1 MATPEIVVMTMRGS
15 SDRLR
20 TSELQQDLR
29 SNVTASALHTF
40 GGAMSE
46 EFQECGRDV
55 GVIA

>member
-1 MATPEIVVMTMRGS
+1 MATREIVVMTMRGS

-29 SNVTASALHTF
+29 SNVTVSALHTF

-46 EFQECGRDV
+46 EFQERGPDV